1 MPDIGGCPI
10 LFLPGASGDGA
21 FWRGVG
27 GRLTGNGVKRY
38 LDWPGLGEQSHDP
51 SVRGFAD
58 LSRITEQALAGPSVI
73 VAQSM
78 GGIVA
83 LDLALRHPDMVS
95 RLVLCGTSGG
105 LDMAAFGA
113 HDWRESF
120 LADFPDTARWVL
132 TERPDHSRK
141 LHRIAAPTLLLWG
154 SQDRISPPAV
164 GEHLSRLIPDA
175 RLVIVEGGEHD
186 FACRMLEVVAGHIAA
201 FLNGAAE

>member
-1 MPDIGGCPI
+1 MPDAGGHPI

-27 GRLTGNGVKRY
+27 EQLPENWDKRY
-38 LDWPGLGEQSHDP
+38 FDWPGLGEQRHDP
-51 SVRGFAD
+51 LVRGFAD
-58 LSRITEQALAGPSVI
+58 LSRIAEQALAEPSVI

-83 LDLALRHPDMVS
+83 LDLVLRHPDMVS
-95 RLVLCGTSGG
+95 HLVLCGTSGG

-113 HDWRESF
+113 QDWRESF

-132 TERPDHSRK
+132 TERPDHSCN

-164 GEHLSRLIPDA
+164 GEHLSRLILDA

-186 FACRMLEVVAGHIAA
+186 FARRMPEVVAGHIAA
-201 FLNGAAE
+201 FLNGAVE